1 MHQSKSFTHHSTAFC
16 RTLIREFARNLEGD
30 EHAEAVDGVHA
41 DDGHGEAGG
50 HHERSTKAI
59 VAEVILQII
68 FLLFLLLTYR
78 TFKKNK

>member
-1 MHQSKSFTHHSTAFC
+1 MHQSKSFTNHSTAIY

-30 EHAEAVDGVHA
+30 EHVEAIDGAHAE
-41 DDGHGEAGG
+41 DGHGEAGG